1 MGKYHSYIYIGPV
14 FLFDDCINGYWES
27 ETIAVSKEKAL
38 SNLKYQYKKK
48 AKLAVSSK
56 ISLPGKIKA
65 ID

>member
-1 MGKYHSYIYIGPV
+1 MGKYHDYIYTGPV
-14 FLFDDCINGYWES
+14 FLFDDCINRYWKA

-48 AKLAVSSK
+48 AKLAVNSK